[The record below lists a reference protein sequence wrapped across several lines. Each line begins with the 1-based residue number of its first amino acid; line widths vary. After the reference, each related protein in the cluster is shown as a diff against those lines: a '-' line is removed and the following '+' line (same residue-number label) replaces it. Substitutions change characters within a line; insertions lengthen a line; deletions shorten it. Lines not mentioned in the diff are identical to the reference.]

1 MFVAMPSRDIFGSD
15 HNNKTWSSIMQS
27 AYGQKTPPVA
37 SELTS
42 VEAGSPMGEL
52 LRRYWQP
59 VCTSDELKDLPRKEK
74 LLCEEIV
81 LFRDGTGKVGALTPH
96 CAHRGASLEWGRV
109 EDKGLRCCLHGWLYD
124 TQGRCV
130 EMPCETDEFRTRMN
144 VWQPAYPT
152 HEFGGLIF
160 VYLGPAGTEPV
171 FPVYD
176 VIDPNVVGEVELRG
190 MRLWG
195 DYGIGYVKD
204 CNWLQHYENIVDP
217 WHLILLH
224 QVISGNQGHNMLEG
238 LTHETMAR
246 DMAKIDFE
254 KTPLGVRFNMV
265 RELPNGDFFIR
276 HAECIVPNAFLVPA
290 VNDTGAR
297 KSRASEL
304 SWAVP
309 VDNEHVRGLSI
320 VAWPLE
326 GGVPKPDWRPGT
338 DISDEVRPGAALERS
353 YEERQRYPDDRE
365 AQEGQRTIAVHALEN
380 LGTSDAGVIMLR
392 RMLREQL
399 KRMEQGLDPMN
410 IVRDKDAAHG
420 IPTGTWNA
428 VLSPAEAADLGDNVG
443 RLA

>member
-1 MFVAMPSRDIFGSD
+1 
-15 HNNKTWSSIMQS
+15 MQS
-27 AYGQKTPPVA
+27 AYGYQTPPAA

-42 VEAGSPMGEL
+42 VEAGTPMGEL

-59 VCTSDELKDLPRKEK
+59 VCTSDEVKDLPRKEK

-81 LFRDGTGKVGALTPH
+81 LFRDGTGQVGALKPH

-130 EMPCETDEFRTRMN
+130 EMPCETQEFCTRMN

-160 VYLGPAGTEPV
+160 VYMGPPGTEPV
-171 FPVYD
+171 FPIYD
-176 VIDPNVVGEVELRG
+176 VVDPDVVGEVELRG

-224 QVISGNQGHNMLEG
+224 QVISGNQGHNMLDG
-238 LTHETMAR
+238 LTQEMMAR
-246 DMAKIDFE
+246 DMAKIDFQ

-265 RELPNGDFFIR
+265 RELPNGDYFIR

-290 VNDTGAR
+290 VNDSGAR
-297 KSRASEL
+297 KSRATEL

-326 GGVPKPDWRPGT
+326 GGAPKPGWRPGT
-338 DISDEVRPGAALERS
+338 DISDAIRPGAALERS
-353 YEERQRYPDDRE
+353 YEERQRKPDDRE
-365 AQEGQRTIAVHALEN
+365 AQEGQRAIAVHALEN
-380 LGTSDAGVIMLR
+380 LGTSDTGVVMLR

-399 KRMEQGLDPMN
+399 KRLEQGLDPLN
-410 IVRDKDAAHG
+410 IVRDKDAARG
-420 IPTGTWNA
+420 IPTFTWNA
-428 VLSPAEAADLGDNVG
+428 VLTASEAAALGDNVG
-443 RLA
+443 RFG